1 MQEQLYEKWLILNK
15 NLRSKLKVTSRREK
29 KLLWNIIKETVIHD
43 YSSYNIFFE
52 YKLRPYELEIAEIF
66 EEKIAIEKIKP
77 YLIKY
82 INWRLYNPN
91 NGIRFLKTLELWNK
105 RL

>member
-1 MQEQLYEKWLILNK
+1 MKKQLYDKWLILNK
-15 NLRSKLKVTSRREK
+15 NLRSKLKVKSRREK
-29 KLLWNIIKETVIHD
+29 KILWNTIKETVKHD
-43 YSSYNIFFE
+43 YNSYNIFFE
-52 YKLRPYELEIAEIF
+52 YKLRLYELEIAEIF

-82 INWRLYNPN
+82 IHWRLYNPD
-91 NGIRFLKTLELWNK
+91 NGIRFLNTLKLWNK

>member
-1 MQEQLYEKWLILNK
+1 MKKQLYEKWLILNK
-15 NLRSKLKVTSRREK
+15 NLKYKLKVKTRKEK
-29 KLLWNIIKETVIHD
+29 KVLWNTVKEVVKQE
-43 YSSYNIFFE
+43 YNPYHIFLE
-52 YKLRPYELEIAEIF
+52 YKLRPYELEIEEIY

-77 YLIKY
+77 HLIKY
-82 INWRLYNPN
+82 IYWKLYNPN

>member
-1 MQEQLYEKWLILNK
+1 MKKQLYEKWLILNK
-15 NLRSKLKVTSRREK
+15 NLKYKLKVKTRKEK
-29 KLLWNIIKETVIHD
+29 KVLWNTVKEVVKQE
-43 YSSYNIFFE
+43 YNPYHIFLE
-52 YKLRPYELEIAEIF
+52 YKLRSYELEIEEIY

-77 YLIKY
+77 HLIKY
-82 INWRLYNPN
+82 IYWKLYNPN